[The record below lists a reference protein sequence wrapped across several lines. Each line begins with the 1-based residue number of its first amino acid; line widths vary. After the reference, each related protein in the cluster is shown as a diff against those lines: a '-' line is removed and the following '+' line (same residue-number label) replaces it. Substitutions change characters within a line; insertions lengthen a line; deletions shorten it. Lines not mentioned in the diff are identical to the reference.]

1 MINNYILAFLW
12 LIQDDLR
19 KELPIFKPLLITNNA
34 VKHMKYMLENIEQQP
49 YMKFIFFFKL
59 NKILDCTEI
68 IRM

>member
-34 VKHMKYMLENIEQQP
+34 VKYMMYMLENIEQQP
-49 YMKFIFFFKL
+49 YMKFIFFQ
-59 NKILDCTEI
+59 IE
-68 IRM
+68 